1 MLRCQPAK
9 ELIALQI
16 GLIEPSGSMLHSRGI
31 ARIAQLQRLC
41 QDLGL
46 NLVGARKRNKSNLR
60 VLVIHIQEDWAIA
73 KECLHLLRGGTTYLY
88 S

>member
-1 MLRCQPAK
+1 
-9 ELIALQI
+9 
-16 GLIEPSGSMLHSRGI
+16 MLHSRGI

-46 NLVGARKRNKSNLR
+46 NLVGARKRNKSNLQ
-60 VLVIHIQEDWAIA
+60 VLVIYTQEDWAIA